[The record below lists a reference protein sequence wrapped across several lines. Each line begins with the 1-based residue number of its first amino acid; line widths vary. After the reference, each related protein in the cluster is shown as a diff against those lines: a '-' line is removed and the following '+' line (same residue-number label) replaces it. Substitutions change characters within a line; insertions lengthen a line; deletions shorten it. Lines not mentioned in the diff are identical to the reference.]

1 MASYDRYYDCRVE
14 YLESTGTQWIDTDIY
29 TSNTIGFEINAMGLN
44 NTTQYHAAGFFIN
57 KNLNN
62 VCVFGSASGGI
73 VGCFGGDTNTGT
85 SPGRIVASNYN
96 WQNEM
101 HICKLN
107 KGSFYVDGNLIGST
121 SYTLT
126 SFNKIWI
133 GAINN
138 IAKQSGRIY
147 GAKVW
152 DNNILVRDLIPV
164 RRGNVG
170 YMYDRVSGNLFGN
183 AGTGNFIIGPDIP
196 VADKLII
203 NNIPLRELGC
213 VLAPDSY
220 KSALQWSKIKS
231 IASNDWA
238 EYNYA
243 EYDLSRITLDKRSV
257 TLNFHATGKDGYRQF
272 LNYLM
277 QYVYSYYSFP
287 ELGITLR
294 MRVDNNSIKSIG
306 DKWQSFSIT
315 FFDDEPYRQQSSV
328 FQMQEFAPTGYTLDG
343 KDLSIYGIQILRGT
357 LQSVTQKA
365 QVKERLTINENS
377 MNGVIYDINGDT
389 KLKQQTFTLKC
400 LLRAQNLTQTVA
412 NYYYLYE
419 LLRQTGTR
427 RIHIKKLNEN
437 IDCFYNSSTVQAVHS
452 QLASGLAGIAFDIVF
467 QVEKR
472 GFFTVL
478 GNDSLTTAITN
489 EDNDYLIGE

>member
-1 MASYDRYYDCRVE
+1 MMSE
-14 YLESTGTQWIDTDIY
+14 KLLINDIEL
-29 TSNTIGFEINAMGLN
+29 S
-44 NTTQYHAAGFFIN
+44 
-57 KNLNN
+57 
-62 VCVFGSASGGI
+62 
-73 VGCFGGDTNTGT
+73 
-85 SPGRIVASNYN
+85 
-96 WQNEM
+96 
-101 HICKLN
+101 
-107 KGSFYVDGNLIGST
+107 
-121 SYTLT
+121 
-126 SFNKIWI
+126 
-133 GAINN
+133 
-138 IAKQSGRIY
+138 
-147 GAKVW
+147 
-152 DNNILVRDLIPV
+152 
-164 RRGNVG
+164 
-170 YMYDRVSGNLFGN
+170 
-183 AGTGNFIIGPDIP
+183 
-196 VADKLII
+196 
-203 NNIPLRELGC
+203 ELGA

-220 KSALQWSKIKS
+220 KSVLTWAKFKS
-231 IASNDWA
+231 IRSNDWA

-243 EYDLSRITLDKRSV
+243 EYDLEKPTLDKRTV
-257 TLNFHATGKDGYRQF
+257 TLNFHAKGEVGYRQF
-272 LNYLM
+272 INYLM

-306 DKWQSFSIT
+306 YKWQSFSIT
-315 FFDDEPYRQQSSV
+315 FFDDEPYRQQSAV
-328 FQMQEFAPTGYTLDG
+328 VQYQDFAPIGYTLDG
-343 KDLSIYGIQILRGT
+343 KDLSVYGIQILKGT

-419 LLRQTGTR
+419 LLRQAGTR

-452 QLASGLAGIAFDIVF
+452 QLASGLAGITFDIVF